1 MRKNE
6 CTYTCIYIYN
16 NYTKFVYNFFCLH
29 KMLVTIAKQPKVF
42 GHFNS
47 IFHSTYIVYCGIN
60 IVRGGQ
66 MFVAFVGNHC
76 PWTYIPTYLYTIIYL
91 ILLKLSQWYTTN
103 EITSL
108 QTRKIFGYIDPR
120 NKNDSIVL
128 VKYNVTINSRRRV
141 QIFC

>member
-16 NYTKFVYNFFCLH
+16 NYTKFVYIFFCLH

-42 GHFNS
+42 GHFNY
-47 IFHSTYIVYCGIN
+47 IFHSTYNVYCGII
-60 IVRGGQ
+60 IVLGGQ

-91 ILLKLSQWYTTN
+91 IFIKIIPMVHYQRNYVPTN
-103 EITSL
+103 QENFLATL
-108 QTRKIFGYIDPR
+108 TPR
-120 NKNDSIVL
+120 NKNDSTVL
-128 VKYNVTINSRRRV
+128 VKYNVTINLRERV
-141 QIFC
+141 

>member
-1 MRKNE
+1 MHI
-6 CTYTCIYIYN
+6 YMYIYIITIQN
-16 NYTKFVYNFFCLH
+16 LCTHFFCLH

-76 PWTYIPTYLYTIIYL
+76 PWTCIPTYLYAIIYL
-91 ILLKLSQWYTTN
+91 IFIKIIPMVHYQRNYVPTN
-103 EITSL
+103 QENFWLHWPPGIKMIPQYWWNTMSL
-108 QTRKIFGYIDPR
+108 
-120 NKNDSIVL
+120 
-128 VKYNVTINSRRRV
+128 
-141 QIFC
+141 

>member
-1 MRKNE
+1 MHI
-6 CTYTCIYIYN
+6 YMYIYN
-16 NYTKFVYNFFCLH
+16 NYTKFVYIFFCLH

-76 PWTYIPTYLYTIIYL
+76 PWTYIPTYLYTIVYL
-91 ILLKLSQWYTTN
+91 IIIKIIPMVHYQRNYVPTN
-103 EITSL
+103 QENFS
-108 QTRKIFGYIDPR
+108 YIDPR